1 MQVLTPYSRNNNR
14 RKRIQG
20 SNKTTII
27 IVGCHFFSIDADF
40 FFFLWFEIFP
50 CYYCCHKS
58 PPITIV
64 KHFMDVSLYKD
75 QYVIFD
81 DEEEEGDWKTDF
93 ATSTTRAIRQ
103 KVEFEF
109 HFNYAL
115 GS

>member
-1 MQVLTPYSRNNNR
+1 
-14 RKRIQG
+14 
-20 SNKTTII
+20 
-27 IVGCHFFSIDADF
+27 
-40 FFFLWFEIFP
+40 
-50 CYYCCHKS
+50 
-58 PPITIV
+58 
-64 KHFMDVSLYKD
+64 MDVSLYKD